1 MSNLDQ
7 HKDIYR
13 EQIIQMAKEQ
23 EDALFLQQIY
33 TIMIRRK
40 RKQEVKKHE

>member
-1 MSNLDQ
+1 MTDLDQ
-7 HKDIYR
+7 YKDIYR
-13 EQIIQMAKEQ
+13 EQIIQMAQKQ
-23 EDALFLQQIY
+23 EDVLFLCQIY

>member
-1 MSNLDQ
+1 MTDLEQ
-7 HKDIYR
+7 YKETYR
-13 EQIIQMAKEQ
+13 HQIIEMAQEQ